1 MQGKLDHR
9 GALFGP
15 FPAGESVQAQL
26 FYTTRQLCDDE
37 TPNTPEIIKKNDYI
51 LLVDRG
57 GCSFVEKVRNAQ
69 KDNATA
75 VIIADNHCICGDD
88 NFCADDS
95 TQECEDVVP
104 VLDDDGTGGDIT
116 IPSFMIYKPDGE
128 LLKGQLVNGTVIN
141 INLSWPMP
149 QANNGRS
156 EVVLWTT
163 PDDIMSHQFLS
174 TFESAAME
182 LYDKVLFKPKMFIKD
197 GTEKGCR
204 KYDTGDDPCPGFC
217 TNYGRYCPSRLYDFD
232 QYEDKGT
239 KMVVESLRRTCIWE
253 VYGERDGVGQ
263 QWWKYMKEWIHKC
276 SSGSHYSSECAEI
289 AYAAA
294 GVDGSLVE
302 QCMEQSGNFRH
313 NTENVLLDNFILEAA
328 EFDVTF
334 APALYVNEAV
344 VRGALTY
351 GNAMNA
357 ICASFEPTI
366 APPLCVQW
374 EVCKNDCPVG
384 KTCYINNSECI
395 IYEPPFLESG
405 AVYDDDFIFEGSEPT
420 AAPSFSSTQSP
431 TKSTGHKQTNQP
443 TDPQTNRP
451 TMAPS
456 QKQNTVATSPPT
468 PKYTGGRESV
478 NETVQIFEDRRGPD
492 SSLVIGLSV
501 GLGSAFFCSLM
512 FFLVIRDR
520 RRQAEMCQIAM
531 DDGRGLLAT
540 NFMDE
545 DSPGNRNSW
554 KSRRSRQ
561 SRNSRHRDEDE
572 FGSDSKRRSIKRFLR
587 PKSRPQRYQPRP
599 VARPKQNHL
608 DDAWDDEAADDF
620 DLDPVELMRGDYDAD
635 IIERERTPI
644 TREPRS
650 RHYPRD
656 FIVDDDSL
664 EDEYE

>member
-1 MQGKLDHR
+1 
-9 GALFGP
+9 
-15 FPAGESVQAQL
+15 
-26 FYTTRQLCDDE
+26 
-37 TPNTPEIIKKNDYI
+37 
-51 LLVDRG
+51 
-57 GCSFVEKVRNAQ
+57 
-69 KDNATA
+69 
-75 VIIADNHCICGDD
+75 
-88 NFCADDS
+88 
-95 TQECEDVVP
+95 
-104 VLDDDGTGGDIT
+104 
-116 IPSFMIYKPDGE
+116 
-128 LLKGQLVNGTVIN
+128 
-141 INLSWPMP
+141 MP
-149 QANNGRS
+149 QANNGRT
-156 EVVLWTT
+156 EFVLWTT
-163 PDDIMSHQFLS
+163 PDDIMSHQFLT

-182 LYDKVLFKPKMFIKD
+182 LHDKVMFKPKMFIKD

-204 KYDTGDDPCPGFC
+204 KYDTGDDPCPGSC

-239 KMVVESLRRTCIWE
+239 KMVAESLRRTCVWE
-253 VYGERDGVGQ
+253 VYGERDGIGQ
-263 QWWKYMKEWIHKC
+263 QWWKYMKTWIHKC

-313 NTENVLLDNFILEAA
+313 NTENILLDNFILEAA

-357 ICASFEPTI
+357 ICATFEPTI
-366 APPLCVQW
+366 APSLCAQW
-374 EVCKNDCPVG
+374 EACKNDCPIG
-384 KTCYINNSECI
+384 KSCYISNSQCS
-395 IYEPPFLESG
+395 IYEPLFLESG
-405 AVYDDDFIFEGSEPT
+405 VAYDDDFIFDGSEPT

-431 TKSTGHKQTNQP
+431 TKAPTHEQTNRP

-456 QKQNTVATSPPT
+456 QKQNTTVATPPPT
-468 PKYTGGRESV
+468 PKYTGGSETV

-492 SSLVIGLSV
+492 SSLVIGLSA

-531 DDGRGLLAT
+531 DDGRGLLAN
-540 NFMDE
+540 NFTDD
-545 DSPGNRNSW
+545 DSPGNRYSW

-561 SRNSRHRDEDE
+561 SRNSRNLRHRDEDE
-572 FGSDSKRRSIKRFLR
+572 FESGSGRRSIKRFLR
-587 PKSRPQRYQPRP
+587 PKSRPQQRYQPRP
-599 VARPKQNHL
+599 AARPKQKHL
-608 DDAWDDEAADDF
+608 DDWDDEAPDDF
-620 DLDPVELMRGDYDAD
+620 ELDPVELMRGDYDED
-635 IIERERTPI
+635 IIKRERAPI

-650 RHYPRD
+650 LHYPRD